1 MKQSILVAALT
12 AFLLSL
18 SVQSANA
25 QIFQPCAVQRPILF
39 PRLRAAFRVYPGYS
53 YGVDMTATGVSRC
66 EGGRCSTCSGGT
78 CVVDPVGRDEY
89 VPTDE
94 GNVPVE
100 EYRGTKTSGWLAAVN
115 RTRTTFGL
123 SRLRGDATLDA
134 GSESAANYCATVG
147 GLVHT
152 AGAEIL
158 AYNSSGIEVAIQTW
172 LESPAHRAYLLSP
185 NFSAAGVSVVRDRY
199 GRVWC
204 AVRFR

>member
-18 SVQSANA
+18 SLPANA
-25 QIFQPCAVQRPILF
+25 QVFQTCARQRPILF
-39 PRLRAAFRVYPGYS
+39 PRLRAAFRVYPS
-53 YGVDMTATGVSRC
+53 YGVDMTATGVSRR
-66 EGGRCSTCSGGT
+66 EGGRCSTCSCGT

-115 RTRTTFGL
+115 RTRATFGL

-134 GSESAANYCATVG
+134 GSESAANYCASIG

-152 AGAEIL
+152 AGNDIL

-172 LESPAHRAYLLSP
+172 LQSPAHRAYLLSP
-185 NFSAAGVSVVRDRY
+185 SFTSAGVSVVRDRY

-204 AVRFR
+204 AMRFR

>member
-25 QIFQPCAVQRPILF
+25 QIFQPCVRQRPILF
-39 PRLRAAFRVYPGYS
+39 PRLFAFRVYPGYS
-53 YGVDMTATGVSRC
+53 YGVDMTATGVSRR
-66 EGGRCSTCSGGT
+66 EGGRCSTCSGGS
-78 CVVDPVGRDEY
+78 CNVDPVGRDEY
-89 VPTDE
+89 VPTDA

-115 RTRTTFGL
+115 RTRAAFGL

-134 GSESAANYCATVG
+134 GSENAANYCASIG
-147 GLVHT
+147 DLVHT
-152 AGAEIL
+152 AGNEIL

-172 LESPAHRAYLLSP
+172 LQSPAHRAYLLSP
-185 NFSAAGVSVVRDRY
+185 SFTAAGVSIVRDRY

-204 AVRFR
+204 AVRFK